1 MNIVTHEYSE
11 YSGYEYSD
19 SEGRVVLINVSINKQ
34 WFSLCNIYAPTDNV
48 KQNAF
53 LNNLVTLIMSKAYI
67 ESLIIGGDWNATLNK
82 IDKQGLRK
90 WAPSSYRDNI
100 ISAMNELDLIDI
112 MRDLH
117 PKKKMFTYESKQY
130 KSKSRLDFF
139 LISNKLKQCISKTS
153 IRIPVRSDHKAVGL
167 QLKLSVG
174 KLRGPGTWKF
184 NNTLLEDGEYIEK
197 VHREFNHIKLK
208 YEEVKNPQLLWELI
222 KMEIRSLTIKFS
234 KQKTSGLDKEREKCK
249 NL

>member
-1 MNIVTHEYSE
+1 MKESFGKLKLLSLNVRGLRERVKRKSVFAYLKDQKCEVYYLQETYCQKQDEKIWSSEWGGRIFFTHGTTHSK
-11 YSGYEYSD
+11 GACILLKPDLDILLGNEYSD

-53 LNNLVTLIMSKAYI
+53 LNNLVTLIMSKVYI
-67 ESLIIGGDWNATLNK
+67 KSLIIGGDWNATLNK

-100 ISAMNELDLIDI
+100 ISAMNELDMIDI

-139 LISNKLKQCISKTS
+139 LISNKLKQCVSKTS

-167 QLKLSVG
+167 
-174 KLRGPGTWKF
+174 
-184 NNTLLEDGEYIEK
+184 
-197 VHREFNHIKLK
+197 
-208 YEEVKNPQLLWELI
+208 
-222 KMEIRSLTIKFS
+222 
-234 KQKTSGLDKEREKCK
+234 
-249 NL
+249 